1 MERRLMSK
9 KIIKDGSQTE
19 NRGHQPRPSDPKRP
33 SIGGGH
39 QPTSTG
45 DNPGNKPTPPK
56 KD

>member
-1 MERRLMSK
+1 MSK